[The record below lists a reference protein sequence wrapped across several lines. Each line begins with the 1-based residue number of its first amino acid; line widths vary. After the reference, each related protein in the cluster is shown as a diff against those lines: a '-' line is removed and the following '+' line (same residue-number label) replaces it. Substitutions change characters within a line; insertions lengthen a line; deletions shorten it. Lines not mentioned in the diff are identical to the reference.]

1 VKLRFQA
8 DEDFNQTIVL
18 AIIRREPAIDFQTAP
33 QAGLKGRQDP
43 EVLAFSA
50 KTGRVLVTHDAK
62 TMPGHFAKLIQE
74 STSPGVL
81 LIPQHLPI
89 ADAVEEVIL
98 LWYATD
104 ASEWTNRIVW
114 LPL

>member
-1 VKLRFQA
+1 VRLRFQA

-18 AIIRREPAIDFQTAP
+18 AIIRREPGIDFQTAT

-50 KTGRVLVTHDAK
+50 KTGRILVTHDVK
-62 TMPGHFAKLIQE
+62 TMPGHFARLIQE
-74 STSPGVL
+74 VTSPGVL
-81 LIPQHLPI
+81 LVPQHLSI
-89 ADAVEEVIL
+89 AEAVEEIVL